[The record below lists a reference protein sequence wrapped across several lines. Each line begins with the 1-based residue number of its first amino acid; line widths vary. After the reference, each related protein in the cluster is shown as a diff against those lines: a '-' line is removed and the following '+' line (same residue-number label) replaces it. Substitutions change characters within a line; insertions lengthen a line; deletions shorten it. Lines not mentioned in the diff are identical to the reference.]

1 MPKPDPAKPEAPRPE
16 PDPLDEVDPVD
27 EADLES
33 FPASDPPAWAGQ
45 PRPLSHPPP
54 EET

>member
-1 MPKPDPAKPEAPRPE
+1 MPD
-16 PDPLDEVDPVD
+16 PDPLTPETDQPELDPVD

-45 PRPLSHPPP
+45 PRRPGPPKLP
-54 EET
+54 KET